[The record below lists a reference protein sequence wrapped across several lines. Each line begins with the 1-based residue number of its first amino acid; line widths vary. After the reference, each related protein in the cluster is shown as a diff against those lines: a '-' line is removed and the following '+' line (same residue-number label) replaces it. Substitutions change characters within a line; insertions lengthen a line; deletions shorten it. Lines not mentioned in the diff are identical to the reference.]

1 MGDERQSPWRFDPCQ
16 MELNHVSEEHMKILQ
31 GRVKVLWIHG
41 SNEPNYKLIVTVVSR
56 GDSCRY
62 KGKHPCLKFGL
73 VITKINNFREL
84 ISINLQRRPTF
95 VYFRGSHLRWHRSL
109 PTWRRHV

>member
-1 MGDERQSPWRFDPCQ
+1 M
-16 MELNHVSEEHMKILQ
+16 SEEHMKILQ

-73 VITKINNFREL
+73 VLEL
-84 ISINLQRRPTF
+84 KLMVFER
-95 VYFRGSHLRWHRSL
+95 LRSA
-109 PTWRRHV
+109 

>member
-1 MGDERQSPWRFDPCQ
+1 MQTALGDERQSPWRFDPCQ

-73 VITKINNFREL
+73 VLELKLMVFRVFKKCL
-84 ISINLQRRPTF
+84 IIL
-95 VYFRGSHLRWHRSL
+95 
-109 PTWRRHV
+109 